1 MSNDKEFDFW
11 YAVNNTKLVTTP
23 TSKLETFGDTI
34 VNYSLIC
41 EDMDNINKICI
52 KEGQI
57 KALKPT
63 IITPDILGKLNL
75 NDFGRDANEYA
86 EWLKNNAT
94 ELNIMQYGF
103 SIYKQE
109 IKEYFITDN
118 IDNVVE
124 RVKKEK
130 EKENDPLSAILIG
143 VNSPWEVCLLKLVVD
158 LVQKSAQGNF
168 NQLKQHSSKNNIN
181 IYDKIDNEFVLASK
195 DPSRIS
201 NLAKLIKQNGLWK
214 HYEDRFFALVKSSQ
228 NNGG

>member
-11 YAVNNTKLVTTP
+11 YAVNNTKLITTP

-41 EDMDNINKICI
+41 EDMDNVNKICI

-75 NDFGRDANEYA
+75 NDFGSDANEYA
-86 EWLKNNAT
+86 EWLKNNAK

-109 IKEYFITDN
+109 IKEYFVTDN

-130 EKENDPLSAILIG
+130 EKENDPLSAIIIG

-168 NQLKQHSSKNNIN
+168 NQLKKHSSKNNSN
-181 IYDKIDNEFVLASK
+181 IYDKIDNEFVFASK
-195 DPSRIS
+195 DPSRIN

-214 HYEDRFFALVKSSQ
+214 QYEDRFFALVKSSQ

>member
-11 YAVNNTKLVTTP
+11 YAVNNTKLITTP

-41 EDMDNINKICI
+41 EDMDNVNKICI

-63 IITPDILGKLNL
+63 IITPNILGKLNL
-75 NDFGRDANEYA
+75 NDFGSDANEYA
-86 EWLKNNAT
+86 EWLKNNAK

-130 EKENDPLSAILIG
+130 EKENDPLSAIIIG

-168 NQLKQHSSKNNIN
+168 NQLKQNSSKNNTN
-181 IYDKIDNEFVLASK
+181 IYDKIDNEFVFASK
-195 DPSRIS
+195 DPSRIN

-214 HYEDRFFALVKSSQ
+214 QYEDRFFALVKSSQ

>member
-11 YAVNNTKLVTTP
+11 YAVNNTKLITTP

-41 EDMDNINKICI
+41 EDMDNVNKICI

-63 IITPDILGKLNL
+63 IITPDILGKINL
-75 NDFGRDANEYA
+75 NDFGNDANEYA
-86 EWLKNNAT
+86 EWLKNNAK

-109 IKEYFITDN
+109 IKEYFVTDN

-130 EKENDPLSAILIG
+130 ELDKDPLSSILIG
-143 VNSPWEVCLLKLVVD
+143 VNFPWEVCLLKLMVD

-168 NQLKQHSSKNNIN
+168 SQLKQHTFKNNIN
-181 IYDKIDNEFVLASK
+181 IHDKIDNEFINASK
-195 DPSRIS
+195 DFSKINS
-201 NLAKLIKQNGLWK
+201 LANLIKQNGLWK
-214 HYEDRFFALVKSSQ
+214 QYEDRFFALVKSSQ
-228 NNGG
+228 KNGG

>member
-41 EDMDNINKICI
+41 EDMDKVNKICI

-63 IITPDILGKLNL
+63 IITPDILGKINL
-75 NDFGRDANEYA
+75 NDFGSDANEYA
-86 EWLKNNAT
+86 EWLKNNAK

-109 IKEYFITDN
+109 IKEYFVTDN

-130 EKENDPLSAILIG
+130 EKENDPLSAIIIG

-168 NQLKQHSSKNNIN
+168 NQLKKHSSKNNTN
-181 IYDKIDNEFVLASK
+181 IYDKIDNEFVFASK
-195 DPSRIS
+195 DPSRIN

-214 HYEDRFFALVKSSQ
+214 QYEDRFFALVKSSQ

>member
-75 NDFGRDANEYA
+75 NDFGSDANEYA

-168 NQLKQHSSKNNIN
+168 NQLKQHSSKNNTN
-181 IYDKIDNEFVLASK
+181 IYDKIDHEFVLASK

>member
-41 EDMDNINKICI
+41 EDMDIVNKILHQGRSD
-52 KEGQI
+52 KST
-57 KALKPT
+57 KPT
-63 IITPDILGKLNL
+63 IITPDILEKLNL
-75 NDFGRDANEYA
+75 NDLSDANEYA
-86 EWLKNNAT
+86 EWLKNNAR

-109 IKEYFITDN
+109 IKEYFVTDN

-130 EKENDPLSAILIG
+130 EKENDPLSAIIIG

-168 NQLKQHSSKNNIN
+168 NQLKKHSSKNNTN

>member
-41 EDMDNINKICI
+41 EDMDNVNKICI

-75 NDFGRDANEYA
+75 NDFGSDANEYA
-86 EWLKNNAT
+86 EWLKNNAK

-109 IKEYFITDN
+109 IKEYFVTDN

-130 EKENDPLSAILIG
+130 EKENDPLSAIIIG

-168 NQLKQHSSKNNIN
+168 NQLKKHSSNNNTN
-181 IYDKIDNEFVLASK
+181 IYNKIDNEFVFASK
-195 DPSRIS
+195 DPSRIN

-214 HYEDRFFALVKSSQ
+214 QYEDRFFALVKSSQ

>member
-41 EDMDNINKICI
+41 EDMDNVNKICI

-63 IITPDILGKLNL
+63 IITPDILGKINL
-75 NDFGRDANEYA
+75 NDFGSDANEYA
-86 EWLKNNAT
+86 EWLKNNAK

-109 IKEYFITDN
+109 IKEYFVTDN

-130 EKENDPLSAILIG
+130 EKENDPLSAIIIG

-168 NQLKQHSSKNNIN
+168 NQLKKNSSKNNSN
-181 IYDKIDNEFVLASK
+181 IYNKIDNEFVFASK
-195 DPSRIS
+195 DPSRIN

-214 HYEDRFFALVKSSQ
+214 QYEDRFFALVKSSQ

>member
-41 EDMDNINKICI
+41 EDMDNVNKICI

-75 NDFGRDANEYA
+75 NDFGSDANEYA
-86 EWLKNNAT
+86 EWLKNNAK

-109 IKEYFITDN
+109 IKEYFVTDN

-124 RVKKEK
+124 RVKKRK
-130 EKENDPLSAILIG
+130 RKRKRP
-143 VNSPWEVCLLKLVVD
+143 
-158 LVQKSAQGNF
+158 
-168 NQLKQHSSKNNIN
+168 
-181 IYDKIDNEFVLASK
+181 
-195 DPSRIS
+195 
-201 NLAKLIKQNGLWK
+201 IKCNYNW
-214 HYEDRFFALVKSSQ
+214 S
-228 NNGG
+228 

>member
-41 EDMDNINKICI
+41 EDMDNVNKICI

-75 NDFGRDANEYA
+75 NDFGSDANEYA
-86 EWLKNNAT
+86 EWLKNNAK

-109 IKEYFITDN
+109 IKEYFVTDN

-130 EKENDPLSAILIG
+130 EKENDPLSAIIIG

-168 NQLKQHSSKNNIN
+168 NQLKKHSSNNNTN
-181 IYDKIDNEFVLASK
+181 IYDKIDNEFVFASK
-195 DPSRIS
+195 DPSRIN

-214 HYEDRFFALVKSSQ
+214 QYEDRFFALVKSSQ

>member
-75 NDFGRDANEYA
+75 NDFGSDANEYA

-168 NQLKQHSSKNNIN
+168 NQLKQHSSKNNTN

>member
-41 EDMDNINKICI
+41 EDMDNVNKICI

-63 IITPDILGKLNL
+63 IITPDILGKINL
-75 NDFGRDANEYA
+75 NDFGSDANEYA
-86 EWLKNNAT
+86 EWLKNNAK

-109 IKEYFITDN
+109 IKEYFVTDN

-130 EKENDPLSAILIG
+130 EKENDPLSAIIIG

-168 NQLKQHSSKNNIN
+168 NQLKKHSSNNNTN
-181 IYDKIDNEFVLASK
+181 IYNKIDNEFVFASK
-195 DPSRIS
+195 DPSRIN

-214 HYEDRFFALVKSSQ
+214 QYEDRFFALVKSSQ

>member
-41 EDMDNINKICI
+41 EDMDNVNKICI

-75 NDFGRDANEYA
+75 NDFGSDANEYA
-86 EWLKNNAT
+86 EWLKNNAK

-109 IKEYFITDN
+109 IKEYFVTDN

-130 EKENDPLSAILIG
+130 EKENDPLSAIIIG

-168 NQLKQHSSKNNIN
+168 NQLKKHSSKNNTN
-181 IYDKIDNEFVLASK
+181 IYNKIDNEFVFASK
-195 DPSRIS
+195 DPSRIN

-214 HYEDRFFALVKSSQ
+214 QYEDRFFALVKSSQ

>member
-41 EDMDNINKICI
+41 EDMDNVNKICI

-63 IITPDILGKLNL
+63 IITPDVLGKINL
-75 NDFGRDANEYA
+75 NDFGSDAKEYA
-86 EWLKNNAT
+86 EWLKNNAK

-124 RVKKEK
+124 RVKSEK
-130 EKENDPLSAILIG
+130 EKKNDPLSAILIG
-143 VNSPWEVCLLKLVVD
+143 VNYPWEVCLLKLIVD

-168 NQLKQHSSKNNIN
+168 NQLKPNLSKKNTN
-181 IYDKIDNEFVLASK
+181 IYDKIDNEFLFASK
-195 DPSRIS
+195 DPSRIN
-201 NLAKLIKQNGLWK
+201 NLAKIIKQNGLWK
-214 HYEDRFFALVKSSQ
+214 QYEDRFFALVKSSQ

>member
-41 EDMDNINKICI
+41 EDMDNVNKICI

-63 IITPDILGKLNL
+63 IITPDILGKINL
-75 NDFGRDANEYA
+75 NDFGSDANEYA
-86 EWLKNNAT
+86 EWLKNNAQ

-109 IKEYFITDN
+109 IKEYFVTDN

-130 EKENDPLSAILIG
+130 EKENDPLSAIIIG

-168 NQLKQHSSKNNIN
+168 NQLKKHSSKNNTN
-181 IYDKIDNEFVLASK
+181 IYDKIDNEFVFASK
-195 DPSRIS
+195 DPSRIN

-214 HYEDRFFALVKSSQ
+214 QYEDRFFALVKSSQ

>member
-11 YAVNNTKLVTTP
+11 YAVNNTKLITTP

-41 EDMDNINKICI
+41 EDMDNVNKICI

-63 IITPDILGKLNL
+63 IITPDILGKINL
-75 NDFGRDANEYA
+75 NDFGSDANEYA
-86 EWLKNNAT
+86 EWLKNNAK

-109 IKEYFITDN
+109 IKEYFVTDN

-130 EKENDPLSAILIG
+130 EKENDPLSAIIIG

-168 NQLKQHSSKNNIN
+168 NQLKKHSSKNNSN
-181 IYDKIDNEFVLASK
+181 IYDKIDNEFVFASK
-195 DPSRIS
+195 DPSRIN

-214 HYEDRFFALVKSSQ
+214 QYEDRFFALVKSSQ

>member
-41 EDMDNINKICI
+41 EDMDNVNKICI

-63 IITPDILGKLNL
+63 IITPDILGKINL
-75 NDFGRDANEYA
+75 NDFGSDANEYA
-86 EWLKNNAT
+86 EWLKNNAK

-109 IKEYFITDN
+109 IKEYFVTDN

-130 EKENDPLSAILIG
+130 ENDPLSAIIIG

-168 NQLKQHSSKNNIN
+168 NQLKKHSLKNNTN
-181 IYDKIDNEFVLASK
+181 IYDKIDNEFIFASK
-195 DPSRIS
+195 DPSRIN

-214 HYEDRFFALVKSSQ
+214 QYEDRFFALVKSSQ

>member
-41 EDMDNINKICI
+41 EDMDNVNKICI

-75 NDFGRDANEYA
+75 NDFGSDANEYA
-86 EWLKNNAT
+86 EWLKNNAK

-109 IKEYFITDN
+109 IKEYFVTDN

-130 EKENDPLSAILIG
+130 EKENDPLSAIIIG

-168 NQLKQHSSKNNIN
+168 NQLKKHSSKNNTN
-181 IYDKIDNEFVLASK
+181 IYDKIDNEFVFASK
-195 DPSRIS
+195 DPSRIN

-214 HYEDRFFALVKSSQ
+214 QYEDRFFALVKSSQ

>member
-11 YAVNNTKLVTTP
+11 YAVNNTKLITTP

-41 EDMDNINKICI
+41 EDMDNVNKICI

-63 IITPDILGKLNL
+63 IITPNILGKLNL
-75 NDFGRDANEYA
+75 NDFGSDANEYA
-86 EWLKNNAT
+86 EWLKNNAK

-130 EKENDPLSAILIG
+130 EKENDPLSAIIIG

-168 NQLKQHSSKNNIN
+168 NQLKKNSSKNNTN
-181 IYDKIDNEFVLASK
+181 IYDKIDNEFVFASK
-195 DPSRIS
+195 DPSRIN

>member
-41 EDMDNINKICI
+41 EDMDNVNKICI

-75 NDFGRDANEYA
+75 NDFGSDANEYA

>member
-41 EDMDNINKICI
+41 EDMDNVNKICI

-75 NDFGRDANEYA
+75 NDFGSDANEYA
-86 EWLKNNAT
+86 EWLKNNAQ

-109 IKEYFITDN
+109 IKEYFVTDN

-130 EKENDPLSAILIG
+130 EKENDPLSAIIIG

-168 NQLKQHSSKNNIN
+168 NQLKKHSSKNNSN
-181 IYDKIDNEFVLASK
+181 IYNKIDNEFVFASK
-195 DPSRIS
+195 DPSRIN

-214 HYEDRFFALVKSSQ
+214 QYEDRFFALVKSSQ

>member
-41 EDMDNINKICI
+41 EDMDNVNKICI

-75 NDFGRDANEYA
+75 NDFGSDANEYA
-86 EWLKNNAT
+86 EWLKNNAK

-130 EKENDPLSAILIG
+130 EKENDPLSAIIIG

-168 NQLKQHSSKNNIN
+168 NQLKKHSSKNNTN
-181 IYDKIDNEFVLASK
+181 IYDKIDNEFVFASK
-195 DPSRIS
+195 DPSRIN

-214 HYEDRFFALVKSSQ
+214 QYEDRFFALVKSSQ

>member
-75 NDFGRDANEYA
+75 NDFGSDANEYA
-86 EWLKNNAT
+86 EWLKNNAK

-109 IKEYFITDN
+109 IKECHN
-118 IDNVVE
+118 
-124 RVKKEK
+124 
-130 EKENDPLSAILIG
+130 
-143 VNSPWEVCLLKLVVD
+143 
-158 LVQKSAQGNF
+158 
-168 NQLKQHSSKNNIN
+168 
-181 IYDKIDNEFVLASK
+181 
-195 DPSRIS
+195 
-201 NLAKLIKQNGLWK
+201 
-214 HYEDRFFALVKSSQ
+214 
-228 NNGG
+228 

>member
-41 EDMDNINKICI
+41 EDMDNVNKICI

-75 NDFGRDANEYA
+75 NDFGSDANEYA
-86 EWLKNNAT
+86 EWLKNNAK

-109 IKEYFITDN
+109 IKEYFVTDN

-130 EKENDPLSAILIG
+130 EKENDPLSAIIIG

-168 NQLKQHSSKNNIN
+168 NQLKKHSSKNNSN
-181 IYDKIDNEFVLASK
+181 IYDKIDNEFVFASK
-195 DPSRIS
+195 DPSRIN

-214 HYEDRFFALVKSSQ
+214 QYEDRFFALVKSSQ

>member
-41 EDMDNINKICI
+41 EDMDKVNKICI

-63 IITPDILGKLNL
+63 IITPDILGKINL
-75 NDFGRDANEYA
+75 NDFGSDANEYA
-86 EWLKNNAT
+86 EWLKNNAQ

-109 IKEYFITDN
+109 IKEYFVTDN

-130 EKENDPLSAILIG
+130 EKENDPLSAIIIG

-168 NQLKQHSSKNNIN
+168 NQLKKHSSKNNTN
-181 IYDKIDNEFVLASK
+181 IYDKIDNEFVFASK
-195 DPSRIS
+195 DPSRIN

-214 HYEDRFFALVKSSQ
+214 QYEDRFFALVKSSQ